1 MPSGPLGPGRSDQA
15 ELHQGVGQR
24 PVVPLGR
31 HLPVGDLEHD
41 HAADDDGAAGVHSM
55 SGPLGA
61 ADLAGDRV
69 ALLATTACSP
79 QGRRPV
85 LRPTATLLATTEETT
100 SGKSSP
106 ILGMPTTVGLDVDA
120 RWRHAGLSDDAG
132 RRREVQLAAISMLL
146 RLGA

>member
-1 MPSGPLGPGRSDQA
+1 
-15 ELHQGVGQR
+15 
-24 PVVPLGR
+24 
-31 HLPVGDLEHD
+31 
-41 HAADDDGAAGVHSM
+41 
-55 SGPLGA
+55 
-61 ADLAGDRV
+61 V

-120 RWRHAGLSDDAG
+120 RWRHAGRSDDAG